1 MTMRQI
7 AIPLH
12 PSIPGCHA
20 GHHPQWVETHGA
32 PMRLRT
38 RLGTPV
44 PVTYHI
50 QCARCGVAT
59 RPTHLRSL
67 VENRWTDPLG
77 LQRVPLSLIGRA
89 REEALAAINQAA
101 HAA

>member
-1 MTMRQI
+1 MRQI
-7 AIPLH
+7 STPLH
-12 PSIPGCHA
+12 PSIPGCQV

-32 PMRLRT
+32 PLRLHT

-44 PVTYHI
+44 RVMFHI

-67 VENRWTDPLG
+67 VENRWTDPAG
-77 LQRVPLSLIGRA
+77 LHRVPLSLIGRA
-89 REEALAAINQAA
+89 REEAMATITTAARAA
-101 HAA
+101 

>member
-1 MTMRQI
+1 MRQI
-7 AIPLH
+7 STPLH
-12 PSIPGCHA
+12 PSIPGCQA

-32 PMRLRT
+32 PVRLHT

-44 PVTYHI
+44 PVMFHI

-67 VENRWTDPLG
+67 VENRWTDPAG
-77 LQRVPLSLIGRA
+77 LHRVPLSLIGRA
-89 REEALAAINQAA
+89 REEAMAALTTAA
-101 HAA
+101 RAA